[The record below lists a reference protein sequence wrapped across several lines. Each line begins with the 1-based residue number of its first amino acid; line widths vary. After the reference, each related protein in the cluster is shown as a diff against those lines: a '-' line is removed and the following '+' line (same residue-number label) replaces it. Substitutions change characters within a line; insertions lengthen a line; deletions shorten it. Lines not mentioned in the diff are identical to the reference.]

1 MLFRN
6 FSKRN
11 MYIVLKNFNKYK
23 DVYKTQEF
31 VCKKLK
37 LDEASFANIVSECV
51 LNHFFDG
58 IATSSSVS
66 NLKHNVY
73 SDHIYITYNGYE
85 FLKNYYAFLKRILW
99 ELFLIITTAFI
110 TVAFTNWLPNGNH
123 NVGTIQDII
132 SNKACCIEICN
143 EPDN

>member
-6 FSKRN
+6 ISKRN
-11 MYIVLKNFNKYK
+11 MYIVLKIFNKYK
-23 DVYKTQEF
+23 DMFKTQEF

-37 LDEASFANIVSECV
+37 LDEPTFANIVSECV
-51 LNHFFDG
+51 LNHFLDG

-66 NLKHNVY
+66 NLKYNVY
-73 SDHIYITYNGYE
+73 SEHIYITYSGYE

-110 TVAFTNWLPNGNH
+110 TVVFTNWLPNSNH
-123 NVGTIQDII
+123 DVDTVQDFI
-132 SNKACCIEICN
+132 SNKTRCIKICD
-143 EPDN
+143 EPNN

>member
-6 FSKRN
+6 VSKRN
-11 MYIVLKNFNKYK
+11 MYLLLKSFNKHK
-23 DVYKTQEF
+23 DIYKTQEF

-58 IATSSSVS
+58 IETSSSAS

-73 SDHIYITYNGYE
+73 SEHIYITYNGYE
-85 FLKNYYAFLKRILW
+85 FLKNYYTFLKRIVW

-110 TVAFTNWLPNGNH
+110 TVAFTNWLPNSNH
-123 NVGTIQDII
+123 DADTFQDFI
-132 SNKACCIEICN
+132 SNKTRCVKICD
-143 EPDN
+143 EPNN